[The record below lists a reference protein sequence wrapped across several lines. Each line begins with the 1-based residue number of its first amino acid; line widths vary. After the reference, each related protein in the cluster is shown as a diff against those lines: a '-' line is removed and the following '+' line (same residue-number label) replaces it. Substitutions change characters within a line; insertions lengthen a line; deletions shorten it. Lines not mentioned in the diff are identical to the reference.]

1 MRFLK
6 CFVECNAISQQR
18 VHVNVCMCTELGAHT
33 PVIMFLYL
41 HLAHGSVKFR
51 IFVHVC
57 LWLHEYVYFMVLVC
71 YICLCMCVCVC
82 IDICVHF
89 TCTYL
94 CVYLYIYVRMYI
106 WMHVYLHSLV
116 PK

>member
-71 YICLCMCVCVC
+71 YICLCMLFVCAYIFVYILHALICVCVF
-82 IDICVHF
+82 IH
-89 TCTYL
+89 L
-94 CVYLYIYVRMYI
+94 CVY
-106 WMHVYLHSLV
+106 VYLDACIFAFSCA
-116 PK
+116 